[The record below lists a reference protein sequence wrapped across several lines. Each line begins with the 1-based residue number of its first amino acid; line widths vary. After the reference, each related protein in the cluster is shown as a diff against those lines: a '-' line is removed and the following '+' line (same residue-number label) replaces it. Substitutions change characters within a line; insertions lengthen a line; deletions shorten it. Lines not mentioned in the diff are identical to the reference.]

1 MTALFLTFAF
11 CLLPNCAIAQD
22 AVTSDE
28 GVSASGRS
36 DAGSQDEPKD
46 GAVDGQKEEPESFK
60 PATDLPPEI
69 QEADTATP
77 LPMEPSDGNEGEE
90 KQAAVAQPVRHAGD
104 ANPLSHDAV
113 GNSTTTGRSA
123 SDGVGRSVASAGTSD
138 ARSGSVPPSGQNS
151 PLLYLLSCALILSLL
166 VNVYL
171 ARRVSQ

>member
-1 MTALFLTFAF
+1 MRLQMSALFLTLAF
-11 CLLPNCAIAQD
+11 CLLPNSAIAQD
-22 AVTSDE
+22 AVASDQ

-69 QEADTATP
+69 QETDTAAP
-77 LPMEPSDGNEGEE
+77 LPLEPSDGNEGEE
-90 KQAAVAQPVRHAGD
+90 RQAAVAQPVRHAGD
-104 ANPLSHDAV
+104 ANPLSDDV
-113 GNSTTTGRSA
+113 VDNSTTTGRS
-123 SDGVGRSVASAGTSD
+123 ASAGTSD
-138 ARSGSVPPSGQNS
+138 ARSGNAPPSGQSS